1 MSYVKENLKKLTSV
15 IRLHTSSIDDNTIKK
30 LTENTN
36 NLTA

>member
-1 MSYVKENLKKLTSV
+1 MSYVKGNLKKLTSV
-15 IRLHTSSIDDNTIKK
+15 IRLPTSSIDDNTISK